1 MFKVM
6 NMIKNEKGVALVAAI
21 AAMVFSALFVTV
33 VISMQSY
40 NTSQLDQS
48 LASIEV
54 YANAQGIANAYRKTL
69 EGDTDWSD
77 NTTSSS
83 SVGSIN
89 YTINID
95 SAATDE
101 ITYTVT
107 STKTPAKGPF
117 DVSRNVTQTVERASP
132 ALQNFAVFTS
142 FTGAR
147 LRLGTTTS
155 SHTTVRG
162 NIYAGGGGDVD
173 VSNTQTRGVF
183 FIRNGTTFTSDA
195 GTKRTKTLTSSGAT
209 PTFPII
215 DASTYQTTMNGY
227 DTQLASLVGTVN
239 YTINNANFIVEAANP
254 RCTTHVTY
262 GIVCDF
268 LTLTTQG
275 LLVNITGDGTI
286 RCSAACALHSGNQTV
301 GNTLNVTPTAGGS
314 ITFLAA
320 RSITIG
326 RSDDD
331 TVININTSATGSRTV
346 NLYSQA
352 TTATTYML
360 TANGQTTNLG
370 SSTNQNSVV
379 NMYSRRRVTFDD
391 GAQLLGK
398 QNLVFIDNA
407 ANFAPL
413 NSVTNNFITI
423 IGDSTKGRATL
434 VEGTLISSGCRNT
447 SDCISMSTGFTT
459 GNYRSRFNGLMYH
472 YDSGNLGECD
482 IDDAQITGAIVC
494 SRMQGNAILRSDI
507 TWDPDVLPSPVPA
520 GLNSSV
526 RRKFS
531 TGDGL

>member
-33 VISMQSY
+33 VISMQVY

-83 SVGSIN
+83 SVGSIS

-101 ITYTVT
+101 ITYTIT

-147 LRLGTTTS
+147 LRLMTTTG
-155 SHTTVRG
+155 SHTTVTG
-162 NIYAGGGGDVD
+162 NIYGGGGGDVD
-173 VSNTQTRGVF
+173 VSNTQTGGVF
-183 FIRNGTTFTSDA
+183 FIRATETFTADA
-195 GTKRTKTLTSSGAT
+195 GTKRPKTLAAGAT
-209 PTFPII
+209 PTFPVI
-215 DASTYQTTMNGY
+215 DDSTYQTTMNGY
-227 DTQLASLVGTVN
+227 DTQLATLSGTANYTVN
-239 YTINNANFIVEAANP
+239 NTNFIVQAANP
-254 RCTTHVTY
+254 RCVNDVTY
-262 GIVCDF
+262 GVVCDF
-268 LTLTTQG
+268 TQFLTQG
-275 LLVNITGDGTI
+275 ALVNITGNGTI
-286 RCSAACALHSGNQTV
+286 RCSTQCALHNGNQTV
-301 GNTLNVTPTAGGS
+301 GNTLNVTPDNGGS
-314 ITFLAA
+314 ITFLAVTNIA
-320 RSITIG
+320 IG

-331 TVININTSATGSRTV
+331 TIININTSSTGSRTV
-346 NLYSQA
+346 NFYSQA
-352 TTATTYML
+352 RTATASFITI
-360 TANGQTTNLG
+360 AGQTTNLG

-379 NMYSRRRVTFDD
+379 NLYSRRRITFND

-398 QNLVFIDNA
+398 QNLLFIDNA
-407 ANFAPL
+407 ANFSPL
-413 NSVTNNFITI
+413 NSITNNFIQI

-434 VEGTLISSGCRNT
+434 VEGALISSGCRNT
-447 SDCISMSTGFTT
+447 ADCISMATGFLA
-459 GNYRSRFNGLMYH
+459 GVYYAQFNGLMYH
-472 YDSGNLGECD
+472 YDSGDVGECD

-494 SRMQGNAILRSDI
+494 SRMQGNAIARSSI